1 MSSELNLSI
10 EQNRLVEQ
18 AASVHNLKNYEIIT
32 NVGSLKGDNYLGVL
46 HTITLKSDEKLVYL
60 ILKSAHTDDKW
71 RAVGKSQQ
79 AFAREG
85 YIYSTIIPKLLK
97 LQEEKGVSDGFSGF
111 AKFYGSCLE
120 EKKECILMQN
130 LKGYGFDLWD
140 RKKPMDDQHITLV
153 FKEYARLHASSLAW
167 KKLYPQEFQEYTKH
181 LNFNIFEG
189 GKEDKT
195 IFFQNYFQTGFSA
208 VESNDQATKA
218 LTRIKENI
226 TQLFRKSYT
235 EGQERFVVIH
245 GDCWCNNMLFSYQD
259 DQKTPQ
265 KVCFIDWQL
274 SKISSPATDLAYFF
288 CVCASKANFHNLTKY
303 LQIYHDQ
310 LAKNL
315 KEFGCDPEE
324 VFSYSALLEEW
335 RKRAWYGAFMAISII
350 KLMLSDPDDA
360 PSLENGEN
368 NQHVLQALTNFS
380 SGKSHEHQTRLC
392 DLLVFLDDHQYI

>member
-130 LKGYGFDLWD
+130 LKG
-140 RKKPMDDQHITLV
+140 
-153 FKEYARLHASSLAW
+153 
-167 KKLYPQEFQEYTKH
+167 
-181 LNFNIFEG
+181 
-189 GKEDKT
+189 
-195 IFFQNYFQTGFSA
+195 
-208 VESNDQATKA
+208 
-218 LTRIKENI
+218 
-226 TQLFRKSYT
+226 
-235 EGQERFVVIH
+235 
-245 GDCWCNNMLFSYQD
+245 
-259 DQKTPQ
+259 
-265 KVCFIDWQL
+265 
-274 SKISSPATDLAYFF
+274 
-288 CVCASKANFHNLTKY
+288 
-303 LQIYHDQ
+303 
-310 LAKNL
+310 
-315 KEFGCDPEE
+315 
-324 VFSYSALLEEW
+324 
-335 RKRAWYGAFMAISII
+335 
-350 KLMLSDPDDA
+350 
-360 PSLENGEN
+360 
-368 NQHVLQALTNFS
+368 
-380 SGKSHEHQTRLC
+380 
-392 DLLVFLDDHQYI
+392 